1 MITVFGSIGMDLL
14 FSLPHLPAVGET
26 VLAPAYITRRPW
38 AAKAPTKPWQPH
50 ATGSGCVSLAA
61 PERTSFVGVLAD
73 RGLEMQPA
81 MRRACVAASMTCK
94 LVGAAPSFPTEFQ

>member
-50 ATGSGCVSLAA
+50 ATGSGCV
-61 PERTSFVGVLAD
+61 
-73 RGLEMQPA
+73 
-81 MRRACVAASMTCK
+81 
-94 LVGAAPSFPTEFQ
+94 